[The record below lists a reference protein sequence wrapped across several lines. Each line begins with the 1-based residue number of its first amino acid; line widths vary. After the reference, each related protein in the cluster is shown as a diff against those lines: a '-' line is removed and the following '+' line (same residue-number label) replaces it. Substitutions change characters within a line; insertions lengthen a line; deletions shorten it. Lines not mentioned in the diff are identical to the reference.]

1 MKENFID
8 LTDGTRLSVRVN
20 FGTIYYLQK
29 QKGFYRIQK
38 KAEKNK
44 KKLTEEESFELAA
57 YVIYAILRSNGK
69 TVGFDEALSL
79 VPPDTEQL
87 EKVLQVFQEE
97 YDRYVKKTGTV
108 ECDAGEINWPEYMVA
123 ARKMGMSEEEFW
135 NSDPIFFNECYEVFQ
150 KDRRREVEAL
160 YVG

>member
-57 YVIYAILRSNGK
+57 
-69 TVGFDEALSL
+69 
-79 VPPDTEQL
+79 
-87 EKVLQVFQEE
+87 
-97 YDRYVKKTGTV
+97 
-108 ECDAGEINWPEYMVA
+108 M
-123 ARKMGMSEEEFW
+123 
-135 NSDPIFFNECYEVFQ
+135 
-150 KDRRREVEAL
+150 
-160 YVG
+160 

>member
-97 YDRYVKKTGTV
+97 YDLYVKKKQAQSSVMPG
-108 ECDAGEINWPEYMVA
+108 
-123 ARKMGMSEEEFW
+123 K
-135 NSDPIFFNECYEVFQ
+135 
-150 KDRRREVEAL
+150 
-160 YVG
+160 

>member
-44 KKLTEEESFELAA
+44 KKLTEEESFEPVSYTHLM
-57 YVIYAILRSNGK
+57 
-69 TVGFDEALSL
+69 T
-79 VPPDTEQL
+79 L
-87 EKVLQVFQEE
+87 EKFSRARE
-97 YDRYVKKTGTV
+97 RGT
-108 ECDAGEINWPEYMVA
+108 
-123 ARKMGMSEEEFW
+123 
-135 NSDPIFFNECYEVFQ
+135 
-150 KDRRREVEAL
+150 L
-160 YVG
+160 

>member
-79 VPPDTEQL
+79 VPQI
-87 EKVLQVFQEE
+87 
-97 YDRYVKKTGTV
+97 R
-108 ECDAGEINWPEYMVA
+108 N
-123 ARKMGMSEEEFW
+123 
-135 NSDPIFFNECYEVFQ
+135 N
-150 KDRRREVEAL
+150 
-160 YVG
+160 

>member
-57 YVIYAILRSNGK
+57 YVIYALLRSNGK

-97 YDRYVKKTGTV
+97 YDRYVKKKQAQSSVMPG
-108 ECDAGEINWPEYMVA
+108 
-123 ARKMGMSEEEFW
+123 K
-135 NSDPIFFNECYEVFQ
+135 
-150 KDRRREVEAL
+150 
-160 YVG
+160 

>member
-44 KKLTEEESFELAA
+44 K
-57 YVIYAILRSNGK
+57 
-69 TVGFDEALSL
+69 
-79 VPPDTEQL
+79 
-87 EKVLQVFQEE
+87 QVFQEE
-97 YDRYVKKTGTV
+97 YDRYVKKKQAQSSVMPG
-108 ECDAGEINWPEYMVA
+108 
-123 ARKMGMSEEEFW
+123 K
-135 NSDPIFFNECYEVFQ
+135 
-150 KDRRREVEAL
+150 
-160 YVG
+160 

>member
-44 KKLTEEESFELAA
+44 KKTDG
-57 YVIYAILRSNGK
+57 RK
-69 TVGFDEALSL
+69 KALSWR
-79 VPPDTEQL
+79 P
-87 EKVLQVFQEE
+87 
-97 YDRYVKKTGTV
+97 
-108 ECDAGEINWPEYMVA
+108 M
-123 ARKMGMSEEEFW
+123 
-135 NSDPIFFNECYEVFQ
+135 
-150 KDRRREVEAL
+150 
-160 YVG
+160 

>member
-1 MKENFID
+1 MGRSI
-8 LTDGTRLSVRVN
+8 TC
-20 FGTIYYLQK
+20 
-29 QKGFYRIQK
+29 KGFYRIQK

-97 YDRYVKKTGTV
+97 YDRYVKKNRHSRV
-108 ECDAGEINWPEYMVA
+108 
-123 ARKMGMSEEEFW
+123 
-135 NSDPIFFNECYEVFQ
+135 
-150 KDRRREVEAL
+150 
-160 YVG
+160 